1 MDGQFIKTQYEKI
14 KAEIQKISPN
24 AKLVAVTKKQPI
36 EKIEFL
42 YKLGHSVFAENY
54 VQEFL
59 EKKKKLEHL
68 KLEWHLIGPLQ
79 SNKVNKIVGF
89 VDFIHSVDSI
99 ELAKKIDV
107 AAQNLGVKQK
117 ILLQINIADEESKSG
132 MTVDIFRMHKNQ
144 FFDLKHIL
152 ICGFMTMPP
161 LANSAEESK
170 KYFKILK
177 EIQLQTK
184 SEYDSVNELSMGTT
198 QDYVVALQE
207 GATMIRIGEALLG
220 ARS

>member
-68 KLEWHLIGPLQ
+68 KLDR
-79 SNKVNKIVGF
+79 K
-89 VDFIHSVDSI
+89 SV
-99 ELAKKIDV
+99 V
-107 AAQNLGVKQK
+107 
-117 ILLQINIADEESKSG
+117 
-132 MTVDIFRMHKNQ
+132 
-144 FFDLKHIL
+144 
-152 ICGFMTMPP
+152 
-161 LANSAEESK
+161 
-170 KYFKILK
+170 
-177 EIQLQTK
+177 
-184 SEYDSVNELSMGTT
+184 
-198 QDYVVALQE
+198 
-207 GATMIRIGEALLG
+207 
-220 ARS
+220 